1 MKRVMMTSP
10 KPVLYVSMRVNQ
22 KMPPCEVGRD
32 GVSTCGQGHRPCQG
46 TCWPLTSC
54 HGTRAEAQGERRPIP
69 DPHPGVTRGGGC
81 CRMGV
86 PGLNKPG

>member
-22 KMPPCEVGRD
+22 KMPPCEEGRD
-32 GVSTCGQGHRPCQG
+32 GVSTCGQGHHLCP
-46 TCWPLTSC
+46 
-54 HGTRAEAQGERRPIP
+54 GTRAEAQGERRPIP

-86 PGLNKPG
+86 PGPNEPG